1 MDKIFHST
9 FDFFAHAIPGSCLLA
24 ALFVLRTEVD
34 TPAQLLDI
42 ADSIQLGSGIFLLV
56 AGYIAGFAIYPL
68 GRALYRSL
76 GFKLW
81 KKKMHHDIP
90 IFISEKYVLIR
101 EFSPAN
107 FKYVELWNMFCGMS
121 HNLAIAS
128 LVLAICCFIKLGQ
141 GGLTQAGPWW
151 ALGIVAIAL
160 TLIFTHRAVVFA
172 IWAADDL
179 NATIKQLELGDP
191 QISRPKQADTPPSA

>member
-24 ALFVLRTEVD
+24 ALFVLRTEIAA
-34 TPAQLLDI
+34 PAQLLDT
-42 ADSIQLGSGIFLLV
+42 ANTLELGGGIFLLAV
-56 AGYIAGFAIYPL
+56 GYVIGFAIYPL
-68 GRALYRSL
+68 GRALYKSL

-128 LVLAICCFIKLGQ
+128 LVLALCCFAKLALGD
-141 GGLTQAGPWW
+141 LAQAGPWW
-151 ALGIVAIAL
+151 VLGLVAVGL

-179 NATIKQLELGDP
+179 NATIKKLDLGD
-191 QISRPKQADTPPSA
+191 QRISRPAKADPPPSA